1 VSGDGN
7 SLYFTGQDANERN
20 TRYSQHFW
28 RDLMTPILPLIS
40 LLFAVRVAPP
50 QPPSYDLVIHGGRV
64 VDGSGNP
71 WYQGDLGIRDGRI
84 ARIGRIDPG
93 EGRSAIDAS
102 GKVVA
107 PGFIDIHTH
116 SELALL
122 IDGTAQSHVRQ
133 GVTLDVLG
141 ESGSVGP
148 LGGAALEEFRYQAKR
163 GFGYEGV
170 DWTDV
175 DGYFR
180 KLERQGVSLNVAAEV
195 APQQVRQVVMGY
207 EDRAARPD
215 ELSRMKALVEEAM
228 KDGAVGMCAAFEGP
242 RVYQHPEEWIEIAKV
257 VARYGGYYESHIGTE
272 GYNLIDEIQAV
283 LEIAEKARIPVHISH
298 LKIRGRNL
306 WGKIGPA
313 LELIEKARARG
324 LDVTANQYPYTA
336 MMHPW
341 FALFPA
347 WAIEGPP
354 DKVAESLKDPGF
366 RAKLKA
372 DARFQQY
379 VDEHGGPEGIVASR
393 VVNPSL
399 KPFEGKTLAEIARIR
414 GDSDPIDTCF
424 DLIVED
430 GGVVFGIYHNMSEDD
445 VKTVMKMP
453 WVAISSDALATRP
466 DGPLGEGVPHP
477 RSYGTNPRVLG
488 KYVRENVLSLEDA
501 VRKMTSLPA
510 QVMRLEDRGS
520 LREGYW
526 ADVVVFDPETVRDQA
541 TFEKPKQ
548 YPVGIEHVL
557 VNGVPVLRD
566 GEHTGAKS
574 GKAVRGAAHVPR

>member
-1 VSGDGN
+1 
-7 SLYFTGQDANERN
+7 
-20 TRYSQHFW
+20 
-28 RDLMTPILPLIS
+28 
-40 LLFAVRVAPP
+40 
-50 QPPSYDLVIHGGRV
+50 V
-64 VDGSGNP
+64 VDEQ
-71 WYQGDLGIRDGRI
+71 W
-84 ARIGRIDPG
+84 
-93 EGRSAIDAS
+93 EGRSAIDAT
-102 GKVVA
+102 GKVVS

-116 SELALL
+116 SELTLL
-122 IDGTAQSHVRQ
+122 IDGAAQSHVRQ

-148 LGGAALEEFRYQAKR
+148 LAGAALEEFRHQAKR
-163 GFGYEGV
+163 SYGYDGV

-180 KLERQGVSLNVAAEV
+180 KLERQGVSINVAAEV
-195 APQQVRQVVMGY
+195 APQQVRRMVMGY
-207 EDRAARPD
+207 ESRAARPE
-215 ELSRMKALVEEAM
+215 ELSQMKTLVEEAM

-242 RVYQHPEEWIEIAKV
+242 RVYEYPQEWIEIAKV
-257 VARYGGYYESHIGTE
+257 VAHNGGYYESHIGTE
-272 GYNLIDEIQAV
+272 GYNLIDEIEAV
-283 LEIAEKARIPVHISH
+283 LEIAEQARIPVHISH

-306 WGKIGPA
+306 WGKIEPA
-313 LELIEKARARG
+313 LELIEAARARG

-354 DKVAESLKDPGF
+354 DKVAESLRDPGF
-366 RAKLKA
+366 RAKLKG
-372 DARFQQY
+372 DPRFQQY

-445 VKTVMKMP
+445 VKTVMKRP
-453 WVAISSDALATRP
+453 WVAISSDASSIQP

-488 KYVRENVLSLEDA
+488 KYVREEKILTLEDA

-510 QVMRLEDRGS
+510 QVMRLEDRGW

-526 ADVVVFDPETVRDQA
+526 ADVVVFDPKRVRDLA
-541 TFEKPKQ
+541 TFEQPKQ

-557 VNGVPVLRD
+557 VNGIPVLRD
-566 GEHTGAKS
+566 GEHTGAKP
-574 GKAVRGAAHVPR
+574 GKAVRGAAYVPR